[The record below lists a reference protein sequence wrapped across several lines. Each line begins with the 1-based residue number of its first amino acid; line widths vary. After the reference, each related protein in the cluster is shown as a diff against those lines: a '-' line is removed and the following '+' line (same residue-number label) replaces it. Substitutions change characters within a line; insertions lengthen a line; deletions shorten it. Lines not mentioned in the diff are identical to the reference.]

1 MQPATTLVAPIQHP
15 PGKSP
20 GYYSP
25 NSSVW
30 RAPLIPV
37 ALAFT
42 AGIVI
47 DRYWSI
53 PLLFSLGAVPLCLA
67 AWVFASLGRNK
78 AAALPYLWLAI
89 TAIGAGYH
97 RFHQSS
103 FRDTDIGNYAAEEP
117 RLVRVRGVLDE
128 EPIVAYQPIADSLQS
143 FPHADSTSAV
153 LRVKQAQFDE
163 GWITISGRARL
174 IVNAQIHG
182 YHVGDE
188 IELVGQIQKPAT
200 AMNPG
205 EFDYRAYLL
214 DQRIRAVISVRKSP
228 DGIIRIAEGW
238 PRSIMGSL
246 AVVHGWAQRTIM
258 EAIPEPEGG
267 VATALLL
274 GEGSTMTNA
283 DWEKYIR
290 TGVIHVLAIS
300 GQHLVILGGFLW
312 LILRVIGIRRR
323 RSAIFV
329 GLFLLAYALLAG
341 GRPPVLRSAVM
352 VCAACGG
359 MILRRPVLT
368 ANSFALSWIVV
379 AILNPTD
386 IFIAGCQLSFLAVAV
401 LYWGTSRL
409 LQAQKDPLKK
419 LIEESLPV
427 WRQWLL
433 ALGRYVGQ
441 AYLVTLIIWIVAA
454 PLVASRYHMISPI
467 GLLLG
472 PPVVFLTS
480 IALLAGFLLLLIGPI
495 AWPLALPFAR
505 LTQWSLAGCEF
516 LVNLADRAPGAH
528 FYVGDVPEWWLWAV
542 YLTLFALLWFERA
555 RIYWRWTV
563 PAGTAWLGIGLLV
576 GCMRP
581 ATNEFR
587 CTFLAVGHGG
597 CTVMETPD
605 GRVIL
610 YDAGALG
617 GPDVTRRQ
625 IAPFLWHR
633 GIRRIDEVILSH
645 ADLDHF
651 NGLPALFE
659 RFAVGQVTM
668 TPTFANKQAPG
679 VRLLL
684 DVFAQRGIAV
694 RIVQAGDRL
703 SAGNVEID
711 VLHPPT
717 EGVEGNENARSLVLL
732 VKHEG
737 HTILL
742 TGDLEG
748 AGLERLLSI
757 PPKHADILMAPHH
770 GSLVSNK
777 PELAEW
783 AAPQVVIAC
792 QGPPRWPSKKSD
804 PYSVKGIRYLG
815 TWPLGAIAVR
825 SSSKGCR
832 IETYKSQEVISLAR

>member
-1 MQPATTLVAPIQHP
+1 MQPATTLVAPIRQP
-15 PGKSP
+15 ADKSA

-42 AGIVI
+42 AGIVV
-47 DRYWSI
+47 DRYRSI
-53 PLLFSLGAVPLCLA
+53 PLAFSLGAVPLCLA

-89 TAIGAGYH
+89 TGLGAGYH
-97 RFHQSS
+97 RLHQSVFS
-103 FRDTDIGNYAAEEP
+103 TGDIGNYATEEP
-117 RLVRVRGVLDE
+117 RLIRIRGVLDE
-128 EPIVAYQPIADSLQS
+128 EPIIAYQPAAGSLQS

-153 LRVKQAQFDE
+153 LRVKRAQLDE
-163 GWITISGRARL
+163 GWTDVTGRARL
-174 IVNAQIHG
+174 IVNGHIKDF
-182 YHVGDE
+182 HVGDE
-188 IELVGQIQKPAT
+188 IELVGQIQKPSAP
-200 AMNPG
+200 MNPG

-214 DQRIRAVISVRKSP
+214 DQRIRAVISVHKSS
-228 DGIIRIAEGW
+228 DGIQRVAEGW

-258 EAIPEPEGG
+258 ESIPEPECG

-312 LILRVIGIRRR
+312 LILRVTGIRRR
-323 RSAIFV
+323 RSALFV

-379 AILNPTD
+379 AVLNPTD
-386 IFIAGCQLSFLAVAV
+386 LFSAGCQLSFLAVAV

-409 LQAQKDPLKK
+409 LQTKKDPLKK
-419 LIEESLPV
+419 LIEESLPL
-427 WRQWLL
+427 WHQWLL

-441 AYLVTLIIWIVAA
+441 AYLVTLIIWIAAA

-495 AWPLALPFAR
+495 AWPLAFPFAR

-516 LVNLADRAPGAH
+516 LVKLADRMPGAH

-542 YLTLFALLWFERA
+542 YLTLFALLWLESFQ
-555 RIYWRWTV
+555 IHWRWIV
-563 PAGTAWLGIGLLV
+563 PAGAAWLAVGLIA

-633 GIRRIDEVILSH
+633 GIRRVDEVILSH

-668 TPTFANKQAPG
+668 TPTFANKQTAG
-679 VRLLL
+679 VQVLL
-684 DVFAQRGIAV
+684 DDLAKRGISV
-694 RIVQAGDRL
+694 RIAQAGDRL
-703 SAGNVEID
+703 VAGAVEME
-711 VLHPPT
+711 VLHPPA
-717 EGVEGNENARSLVLL
+717 EEIGKNENARSMVLL

-737 HTILL
+737 NSMLL

-748 AGLERLLSI
+748 AGMDRLLAM
-757 PPKHADILMAPHH
+757 PPRHADILT
-770 GSLVSNK
+770 S
-777 PELAEW
+777 
-783 AAPQVVIAC
+783 
-792 QGPPRWPSKKSD
+792 
-804 PYSVKGIRYLG
+804 
-815 TWPLGAIAVR
+815 
-825 SSSKGCR
+825 
-832 IETYKSQEVISLAR
+832 